1 MIRPH
6 IWDADVQTAFS
17 PILYDGGALWKSV
30 QLGEAQL
37 WRVEES
43 DCSGFLATQ
52 VYDDMLFV
60 HCFAGRGTV
69 PLMRRLA
76 VLAKS
81 NGLSKVGFFSLHH
94 AARRVFG
101 RFAEMTDTPL
111 AGETRYFIDAELLCA
126 LPKTLADPSPSA
138 R

>member
-1 MIRPH
+1 MIRPQ
-6 IWDADVQTAFS
+6 IWNCDVQTAFDA
-17 PILYDGGALWKSV
+17 ILYDGGELWKRV
-30 QLGEAQL
+30 AQGQAQL
-37 WRVEES
+37 WRIEEH
-43 DCSGFLATQ
+43 DCSGYLSTEVFEN
-52 VYDDMLFV
+52 MLFV

-69 PLMRRLA
+69 ALMRRLA

-101 RFAEMTDTPL
+101 RFAEMTDTPIV
-111 AGETRYFIDAELLCA
+111 GEIRYHLDVEVLCV

>member
-1 MIRPH
+1 MITPQ
-6 IWDADVQTAFS
+6 IWDANVQTAFDA
-17 PILYDGGALWKSV
+17 IIYDGGVLWKSV
-30 QLGEAQL
+30 QLGQAQL
-37 WRVEES
+37 WRIEEN

-52 VYDDMLFV
+52 VYDDLLFV

-81 NGLSKVGFFSLHH
+81 NGLKRVGFFSLHT
-94 AARRVFG
+94 AAVRVFG
-101 RFAEMTDTPL
+101 RFAEMTETPI
-111 AGETRYFIDAELLCA
+111 AGETRFYLDAELLCA
-126 LPKTLADPSPSA
+126 LPRTLADPSRFA